1 MVSSYCELL
10 RRRYRGRLDDEA
22 DQFIDYAIDGA
33 QRMQLLIQDLLAY
46 SRIEARGGAFGAVD
60 ANHSFELALVNLQKS
75 IAERQARITADRLP
89 TVVADEVQLVQL
101 FQNLVSN
108 GMKYCRSGP
117 PEIRVSAEPRGPF
130 WTFAVADRGIGI
142 EPRFARAIF
151 EPFKRLHGRQ
161 EFPGT
166 GIGLAICKRIVER
179 HGGEI
184 WLDCE
189 YRDGARF
196 CFTLPGYGDRS

>member
-1 MVSSYCELL
+1 VL
-10 RRRYRGRLDDEA
+10 
-22 DQFIDYAIDGA
+22 
-33 QRMQLLIQDLLAY
+33 
-46 SRIEARGGAFGAVD
+46 
-60 ANHSFELALVNLQKS
+60 
-75 IAERQARITADRLP
+75 
-89 TVVADEVQLVQL
+89 ADEVQLVQL

-108 GMKYCRSGP
+108 GIKYCRGEP

-130 WTFAVADRGIGI
+130 WTFAVADRGIGV
-142 EPRFARAIF
+142 EPRFARTIF
-151 EPFKRLHGRQ
+151 EPFKRLHRRQ

-166 GIGLAICKRIVER
+166 GIGLAICERIVER

-196 CFTLPGYGDRS
+196 CFTLPGYGGRS